1 MARWDMPGVPHKG
14 WTLVGF
20 EDIKDDPDA
29 DYETCEMCGNE
40 RIRFVHILSHPDY
53 SGLMRVGCN
62 CAEKMTDDY
71 TTHREHESYMQKRA
85 ARRRNF
91 LKQEWVRNLKGN
103 WILHYKGDRI
113 TAIERNGG
121 YGFVYH
127 NRWVWDYKGKRIR
140 DLETLKLAAFE
151 VFDKEYE

>member
-1 MARWDMPGVPHKG
+1 MARWDLPGVPHKG

-20 EDIKDDPDA
+20 EDIKEEDPDA

-40 RIRFVHILSHPDY
+40 RIRFVHILSHQDY
-53 SGLMRVGCN
+53 NSVMRVGCA

-71 TTHREHESYMQKRA
+71 VSHREHENYMQKRA
-85 ARRRNF
+85 SRRRNF
-91 LKQEWVRNLKGN
+91 MKQEWHKNSNGI
-103 WILHYKGDRI
+103 WILRYKGERI

-121 YGFVYH
+121 YGFVFH
-127 NRWVWDYKGKRIR
+127 NNWVWEYKGRRIR

-151 VFDKEYE
+151 VFDDET